1 MVILQCTCAVYTI
14 FLDEES
20 EKFMKQTKEMKTM
33 KEEIEQYKIDAGIHN
48 EKLSQRQLL
57 LHTIV

>member
-20 EKFMKQTKEMKTM
+20 EKFMKQTKEMKTT
-33 KEEIEQYKIDAGIHN
+33 KEEIKQYETDAGIHN

-57 LHTIV
+57 LLTIV